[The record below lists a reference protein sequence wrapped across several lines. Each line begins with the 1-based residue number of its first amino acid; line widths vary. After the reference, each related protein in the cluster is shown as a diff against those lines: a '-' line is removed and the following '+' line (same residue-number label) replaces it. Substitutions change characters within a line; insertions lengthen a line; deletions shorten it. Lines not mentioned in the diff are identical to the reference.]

1 MTEDLPAAPRAR
13 PQPAHHPG
21 VCGLTHQGPPP
32 SGFRGSANVRHWRKI
47 EGSRSEKSGSFPCP
61 LPSGSRP
68 VGSASHSS
76 QLASESR
83 APVSLDQAAWPCLAT
98 PLPLDRH
105 SRHINLREVSLK
117 KPAYPGPVLCSAFSP
132 NLGL

>member
-1 MTEDLPAAPRAR
+1 M
-13 PQPAHHPG
+13 
-21 VCGLTHQGPPP
+21 
-32 SGFRGSANVRHWRKI
+32 RHWRKI

-68 VGSASHSS
+68 VGSPPHSS

-83 APVSLDQAAWPCLAT
+83 ASMSLDLAAWPCLAT

-105 SRHINLREVSLK
+105 SQQINLREVLLK
-117 KPAYPGPVLCSAFSP
+117 KPAYPGSVLCFQHFPPISDCDVSSQYTSQWAAARVKNKHLSVRP
-132 NLGL
+132 MGHRPQTSVIL